1 MRFREST
8 VVSGAVPDDEDD
20 DGFPVI
26 AHNADAPC
34 NQPFKLRKPAMQGS
48 AGTRK
53 VQDQFKTQIYTAVCL
68 IATIVTI
75 SLVMFAVF
83 GGEKIKQEGEA
94 ASERA
99 KEIVG

>member
-1 MRFREST
+1 M
-8 VVSGAVPDDEDD
+8 PDDEDD

-75 SLVMFAVF
+75 SLVIF
-83 GGEKIKQEGEA
+83 GLLSSGDAPEGIKQRIE
-94 ASERA
+94 
-99 KEIVG
+99 EIKDKG